1 MDAKKSTITAAQA
14 IALTKGV
21 DEIYATK
28 GKKVIDVVMAKEK
41 PDVVCL
47 AAATVG
53 GIVANDA
60 YQLWVGQY
68 NAKLPVALEAHD
80 TNTVSELHAQKEKVR
95 AALNEY
101 QDAESVLI
109 LTATATTNPVVV
121 MSPAVLSALG
131 NLTNIVNAYVH

>member
-1 MDAKKSTITAAQA
+1 MNLYRYDPFRLPPRADIKA
-14 IALTKGV
+14 IAICILFLLMLGIVWMASGCASTPGGL
-21 DEIYATK
+21 ATIK
-28 GKKVIDVVMAKEK
+28 
-41 PDVVCL
+41 
-47 AAATVG
+47 TVN
-53 GIVANDA
+53 IVANVA

-68 NAKLPVALEAHD
+68 NAKLPVALAAHD

-109 LTATATTNPVVV
+109 LASTATTNPVVV

>member
-1 MDAKKSTITAAQA
+1 MNTYRYDPFRLPPRADIKAVVIGIFFMLMLGIVLVATGCASTPNG
-14 IALTKGV
+14 L
-21 DEIYATK
+21 AT
-28 GKKVIDVVMAKEK
+28 IR
-41 PDVVCL
+41 
-47 AAATVG
+47 TVN
-53 GIVANDA
+53 IVANDA
-60 YQLWVGQY
+60 YQLWVWQY

-121 MSPAVLSALG
+121 VSPAVLSALG